1 MVSNWY
7 SVLKSLTKIFLLH
20 LIYLLIAHVCVWT
33 CICHSTLVEVTQFA
47 RVSSSGE
54 PQVVR
59 FEGRP
64 SYPLAISPTLNLPVL
79 SLLSGFISTIVK
91 MWTGVSFLFFR
102 KADDYIARPVPAGL
116 LAYNKWISFSMCF
129 CQVRSYRGRAYWMY
143 FWSSWISWRF
153 WHEEGKQR
161 MDFESRA
168 LSMLC
173 KCSTTELHPSA
184 SLTGSYKTIIFGIQN
199 YMVYSLLWP
208 LGVVLVIP

>member
-1 MVSNWY
+1 MYMPQHACGGHTVCTSQLQWWA
-7 SVLKSLTKIFLLH
+7 SGRQVWRQALLPTGHLTDPK
-20 LIYLLIAHVCVWT
+20 
-33 CICHSTLVEVTQFA
+33 
-47 RVSSSGE
+47 SSS
-54 PQVVR
+54 
-59 FEGRP
+59 
-64 SYPLAISPTLNLPVL
+64 
-79 SLLSGFISTIVK
+79 FISTFWIYFNHRQNVDR
-91 MWTGVSFLFFR
+91 SFFSFFQ
-102 KADDYIARPVPAGL
+102 KSWDYIARPVPAGL
-116 LAYNKWISFSMCF
+116 LAYSKWISFSMCF

-199 YMVYSLLWP
+199 YMVYSLLSP
-208 LGVVLVIP
+208 LGVVFVIP